1 MNMFTGRVVSD
12 NPKIDD
18 ASPCHT
24 PFPSPPRF
32 HLRGVRH
39 VVFYSLPLYPEFY
52 SELVNCLE
60 VGGGGVTVL
69 YSCYDALQLTRV
81 VGSVRAGR
89 MLACQDSTHVMV
101 TTGH

>member
-1 MNMFTGRVVSD
+1 MHHCVILHSL
-12 NPKIDD
+12 P
-18 ASPCHT
+18 P
-24 PFPSPPRF
+24 PPPRF

-60 VGGGGVTVL
+60 GGGVTVL
-69 YSCYDALQLTRV
+69 YSRYDALQLTRV

-89 MLACQDSTHVMV
+89 MLASQDNTHVMV